1 MLYIDKQPV
10 TGGKFPNKET
20 YVDFDELHG
29 LNPRAAHE
37 LTCKFE
43 SNDDLV
49 NLMLYKKSLDD
60 AGFTDV
66 GLFLPY
72 LPYAALDRT
81 EDKRCLGAKHVGA
94 FLNDLKFSY
103 VRSWEAH
110 SNVALATV
118 DRIRDTL
125 VSAEIYRDVYDG
137 LVADGAA
144 MEDIVCVFPDDGAK
158 TRYKSL
164 RPAQSVTFGKGR
176 RFKDGKLD
184 PPRLLE
190 KDFVGEPRYALVV
203 DDLCRGGR
211 TVCAVA
217 AEVRKAVPG
226 IKVLF
231 CVAHTEDTVYT
242 GPILSDLNVDGI
254 YTTDSCLSRVDSPKL
269 HVVRTILDDIGY
281 KGPYAKRMADLL
293 KEVV

>member
-1 MLYIDKQPV
+1 MLYIDKKPV

-20 YVDFDELHG
+20 YVDFDELAG
-29 LNPRAAHE
+29 LDPRAPHE

-60 AGFTDV
+60 MGFRDV

-94 FLNDLKFSY
+94 FLNNLGFSY

-118 DRIRDTL
+118 DRIRDKL
-125 VSAEIYRDVYDG
+125 MSCEIYRDTFNG
-137 LVADGAA
+137 LVADGVA
-144 MEDIVCVFPDDGAK
+144 MDDIACVFPDDGARV
-158 TRYKSL
+158 RYKGL
-164 RPAQSVTFGKGR
+164 QPGQYLVFGKGR

-190 KDFVGEPRYALVV
+190 KKFLDGDGEDIRYFLVI

-217 AEVRKAVPG
+217 AEIRKLWPEA
-226 IKVLF
+226 KVLF
-231 CVAHTEDTVYT
+231 CVAHTEDTVYA
-242 GPILSDLNVDGI
+242 GPILDDPDVDGI
-254 YTTDSCLSRVDSPKL
+254 YTTDSCLSEVRHGKL
-269 HVVRTILDDIGY
+269 HVVRHILD
-281 KGPYAKRMADLL
+281 
-293 KEVV
+293 E

>member
-1 MLYIDKQPV
+1 MLYIDKRPV

-20 YVDFDELHG
+20 YVDFDELQG
-29 LNPRAAHE
+29 LDPRAPHE

-49 NLMLYKKSLDD
+49 NLMLYKKSLYD

-94 FLNDLKFSY
+94 FLNGLHFSY
-103 VRSWEAH
+103 VRSWEVH

-137 LVADGAA
+137 LVADGVA

-164 RPAQSVTFGKGR
+164 RPVRSVTFGKGR

-190 KDFVGEPRYALVV
+190 KDFAGEPTHALVI

-217 AEVRKAVPG
+217 AELKKLAPG
-226 IKVLF
+226 IKILF

-242 GPILSDLNVDGI
+242 GPILEDPNVDRI
-254 YTTDSCLSRVDSPKL
+254 YTTDSCLSGVRHDKL
-269 HVVRTILDDIGY
+269 EIVRSILD
-281 KGPYAKRMADLL
+281 
-293 KEVV
+293 